1 MKKLITIKLLLF
13 SLLMKA
19 QLNSIDISKIADK
32 SVVKIETYD
41 YFNNLIG
48 QGSGVIIST
57 DGKILTNYHVFKGG
71 NYIVVSNGQNTTR
84 CNQIILQDINR
95 DFIIFRLDNNPF
107 IAINIGNSDLLQKGE
122 DVYAVGSPLGYE
134 NTISKGIISSL
145 SRYLTL
151 EDKISYKFIQHDAA
165 ISQGSSGGALLNNKG
180 ELIGINTRQETNG
193 QNINFAIPIND
204 IIQNLKTPNSEKPKS
219 YATDIPKSAYTTVR
233 QG

>member
-151 EDKISYKFIQHDAA
+151 EDKISYKFIHA
-165 ISQGSSGGALLNNKG
+165 ILKPLQNN
-180 ELIGINTRQETNG
+180 ENSYFEIWC
-193 QNINFAIPIND
+193 
-204 IIQNLKTPNSEKPKS
+204 KTIVKS
-219 YATDIPKSAYTTVR
+219 
-233 QG
+233 